1 LSENCIFCRVARGE
15 IPASTVFEEDDL
27 VAFHDIDP
35 KAPTH
40 VLVIPRRHITSV
52 DALTEADAGIAG
64 RLLLAARRVARETGI
79 AEGGFRLVV
88 NTGEE
93 GGQSVDHLH
102 VHVLGGRSLAWPP
115 G

>member
-102 VHVLGGRSLAWPP
+102 VHVLGGRSLVWPP